1 MPAAAVI
8 VFKDEMV
15 LTVCDPETRT
25 LSLPGGH
32 IEAGETP
39 EQAARWELLE
49 ETGVTA
55 GIMSPLGIAKTTS
68 TPCHMF
74 LAHSWSAPRG
84 LQASPEGFP
93 MWVVPSELL
102 ERPRGPGYSDGALF
116 ALSAAW
122 RTQARLRGELHA
134 HP

>member
-1 MPAAAVI
+1 MEAAAVV
-8 VFKDEMV
+8 VFKREMV
-15 LTVCDPETRT
+15 LAVCDPETRT

-32 IEAGETP
+32 IEPGETP

-49 ETGVTA
+49 EAGVTA
-55 GIMSPLGIAKTTS
+55 GILVPLLVTRTTS

-93 MWVVPSELL
+93 MWVLPSELL
-102 ERPRGPGYSDGALF
+102 ERPRGPGFADGALL

-122 RTQARLRGELHA
+122 RAQGKMQGEQHG

>member
-1 MPAAAVI
+1 MGAAAVV
-8 VFKDEMV
+8 VFRDEMV
-15 LTVCDPETRT
+15 LAVCDPDTRT

-32 IEAGETP
+32 IESGETP

-49 ETGVTA
+49 ETGVSA
-55 GIMSPLGIAKTTS
+55 GILVPLGLVETTS

-74 LAHSWSAPRG
+74 FAHNWSAPRG

-93 MWVVPSELL
+93 MWVLPSELL
-102 ERPRGPGYSDGALF
+102 ERPRGPGYADGALQ

-122 RTQARLRGELHA
+122 RAEGKMQGEQHG

>member
-1 MPAAAVI
+1 MEAAAVVI
-8 VFKDEMV
+8 FKDEMV
-15 LTVCDPETRT
+15 LAVCDPDTRT

-32 IEAGETP
+32 IESGETP

-49 ETGVTA
+49 ETGLRA
-55 GIMSPLGIAKTTS
+55 GILVPLGVTRTTG

-74 LAHSWSAPRG
+74 LAHAWGAPLG

-93 MWVVPSELL
+93 MWVLPSELL
-102 ERPRGPGYSDGALF
+102 ERPRGPGFADGALL

-122 RTQARLRGELHA
+122 RAAGKRQGEQHA